1 MTVHMRSA
9 LDRELAKLQANI
21 VRISSMVEQAIE
33 LAMTALETGNVDLAH
48 QVIADDQEINA
59 LRYAVEEG
67 ALVTIALQNPRATD
81 LRMVIAAIHIAIEL
95 ERIGDHAVGIARLV
109 TRMVERP
116 TFESLFQLPKMAKRA
131 NKMIRL
137 SIDSYIAED
146 ADMAREM
153 MGRDQKI
160 NRGYE
165 KLYESMIL
173 EMRQQ
178 DGLVE
183 VPTWMLWIGHNLERI
198 GDRAVNI
205 AERVVFMV
213 TGNLTE
219 SSTTDYDLN
228 D

>member
-21 VRISSMVEQAIE
+21 VRISSMVEQAIDQ
-33 LAMTALETGNVDLAH
+33 AMIALETGNIDMAR
-48 QVIADDQEINA
+48 QVIVDDQEINT
-59 LRYAVEEG
+59 LRYSVEEG
-67 ALVTIALQNPRATD
+67 ALLTIALQNPRATD

-109 TRMVERP
+109 TRMKGRP
-116 TFESLFQLPKMAKRA
+116 KVESLFQLPKMAKRA

-146 ADMAREM
+146 ADMARDM

-165 KLYESMIL
+165 KLYENMIS
-173 EMRQQ
+173 EMRQE
-178 DGLVE
+178 DGMVE
-183 VPTWMLWIGHNLERI
+183 SSTWMLWIGHNLERI

-219 SSTTDYDLN
+219 SSTTDYDF
-228 D
+228 DD